1 LRNEY
6 GHAGS
11 VEKEV
16 AKLRELSMKF
26 LSKLGIPARAERINK
41 VLLLHNI
48 IDSLY
53 RSRLISRN
61 DDNYDKAV
69 QTDEDGSTG

>member
-1 LRNEY
+1 MRNEY

-11 VEKEV
+11 VEKEE

-26 LSKLGIPARAERINK
+26 LSKLGIPAPAERINR

-61 DDNYDKAV
+61 DEKAV
-69 QTDEDGSTG
+69 QTGEDGSTG